1 MQMKMNRK
9 QKQDS
14 QIDMLQ
20 GNINRMCVTDSRD
33 ELRSMYAW
41 ANIRLNEIFR
51 LNEERLKEVAEFEM
65 LQRELKLQKR

>member
-1 MQMKMNRK
+1 MQMNRK

-51 LNEERLKEVAEFEM
+51 LNEERLKEVEEFEM
-65 LQRELKLQKR
+65 LQRELKL